1 MQQKKPIVIG
11 VTGGSASG
19 KTSVS
24 RAIFDHFSGHSLL
37 LLAQDAYYKK
47 SDMPFSERKKIN
59 YDHPLAFDTPLL
71 KDHLNRLIHRQAV
84 DQPRIKVARGFGDLS
99 ENSEYEAAKDEQ
111 STLENRIVTI
121 QTMLRYAEIIDS
133 KAVAKNEVSLGK
145 KVTFEEDGDE
155 ETYEIVGAAEADAFN
170 GKISN
175 ESPIAQGLIGRK
187 VGDKVTISTP
197 GGEMKIKIT
206 KVEG

>member
-1 MQQKKPIVIG
+1 MADKSYPMTAEGKKKLENELEELKTKKRPEVI
-11 VTGGSASG
+11 
-19 KTSVS
+19 
-24 RAIFDHFSGHSLL
+24 
-37 LLAQDAYYKK
+37 
-47 SDMPFSERKKIN
+47 E
-59 YDHPLAFDTPLL
+59 
-71 KDHLNRLIHRQAV
+71 
-84 DQPRIKVARGFGDLS
+84 RIKVARGLGDLS

-121 QTMLRYAEIIDS
+121 QTMLRYAEIIDA
-133 KAVAKNEVSLGK
+133 KAVAKNEVSIGK

-155 ETYEIVGAAEADAFN
+155 ETYDIVGAAEADAFN

-187 VGDKVTISTP
+187 VGDQVTINTP
-197 GGEMKIKIT
+197 GGEMTVKIT

>member
-1 MQQKKPIVIG
+1 MVAGLIKWLRKIRSEVSILWPEVI
-11 VTGGSASG
+11 
-19 KTSVS
+19 
-24 RAIFDHFSGHSLL
+24 
-37 LLAQDAYYKK
+37 
-47 SDMPFSERKKIN
+47 E
-59 YDHPLAFDTPLL
+59 
-71 KDHLNRLIHRQAV
+71 
-84 DQPRIKVARGFGDLS
+84 RIKVARGFGDLS

-121 QTMLRYAEIIDS
+121 QTMLRYAEIIDA
-133 KAVAKNEVSLGK
+133 KAVAKNEVSIGK

-187 VGDKVTISTP
+187 VGDQVTINTP
-197 GGEMKIKIT
+197 GGEMTVKIT